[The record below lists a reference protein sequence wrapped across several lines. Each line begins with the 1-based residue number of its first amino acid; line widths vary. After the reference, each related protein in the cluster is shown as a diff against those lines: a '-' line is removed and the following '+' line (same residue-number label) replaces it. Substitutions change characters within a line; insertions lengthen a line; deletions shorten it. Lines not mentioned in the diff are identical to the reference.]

1 MSPSRTRGA
10 YRKEDRAGLPT
21 QLQREL
27 VERAAMGAGSCKALA
42 GLLDVPKS
50 SVHYYM
56 TGRLTIPVS
65 LMERMLATVHDA
77 DLERRVRE
85 SSVLKD
91 RTWANTHAA
100 GVYREMCRGRV
111 TLPTRDDLDGDDI
124 LRRKAAAIVSYVM
137 AEGSIWIRRD
147 KWDEGVVNIT
157 FAEHETDLYEHFA
170 TLCRDVFRY
179 DIGPPQ
185 PPGNGARAI
194 RGFIYSRFVAQ
205 WLIDNGIRVGEKS
218 AGTMHLP
225 EWIVGSRDSGTLAA
239 AIQPWCDGEGT
250 VSGPYPCLCVSQ
262 SRHADITEKEIPPEF
277 VNPVHRTVT
286 KRHLVQ
292 IVLRGQPGLDH
303 CEQSCRSEILD
314 DVLHLSR
321 RLGLHPTLV
330 PSHMVLKDNGYW
342 SCVWL
347 LRFGTGD
354 SKRLVPMGL
363 VTQSR
368 KRRRLCRE

>member
-1 MSPSRTRGA
+1 M
-10 YRKEDRAGLPT
+10 PT

-27 VERAAMGAGSCKALA
+27 VERAAVGAGSYKALA

-56 TGRLTIPVS
+56 TGRLTMPVS
-65 LMERMLATVHDA
+65 LMERMLEIVHDA

-111 TLPTRDDLDGDDI
+111 TLPTRDDLDGDDD

-194 RGFIYSRFVAQ
+194 RGFIYSRFVAE
-205 WLIDNGIRVGEKS
+205 WLLENGVPEGEKS
-218 AGTMHLP
+218 AKAVHLP
-225 EWIVGSRDSGTLAA
+225 GWVVDSDDRRTLCAA
-239 AIQPWCDGEGT
+239 VQPWFDGEGSVT
-250 VSGPYPCLCVSQ
+250 GSRNSDWHAISMSQ
-262 SRHADITEKEIPPEF
+262 ARHTDLDFNSLP
-277 VNPVHRTVT
+277 
-286 KRHLVQ
+286 RHLCSRGSGR
-292 IVLRGQPGLDH
+292 VLSNGTARRTDVYGIPVTAYCGMA
-303 CEQSCRSEILD
+303 SRSEIFD
-314 DVLHLSR
+314 DVVGILR
-321 RLGLHPTLV
+321 RLGYRPRRGMSCLRLND
-330 PSHMVLKDNGYW
+330 SGFW
-342 SCVWL
+342 SCIWHISIPSGET
-347 LRFGTGD
+347 R
-354 SKRLVPMGL
+354 RLVSDGI
-363 VTQSR
+363 VTQKR
-368 KRRRLCRE
+368 KREAIVRNRMHINAHIHI